1 MTVSERVA
9 AMTGWE
15 IVLLVW
21 VGVIPTMVLALGWVS
36 ARRRQRH
43 NHSLADAE
51 GVPYGAVIRSISSAS
66 GVRPAPEP
74 RLRVERTR

>member
-1 MTVSERVA
+1 
-9 AMTGWE
+9 MTGWE
-15 IVLLVW
+15 IGLLVW
-21 VGVIPTMVLALGWVS
+21 IGVIPTLVLALGWAT

-43 NHSLADAE
+43 GDVLGRDE
-51 GVPYGAVIRSISSAS
+51 GPSYGAVIRSISSAS